1 MRISHYFVRL
11 ILRTALL
18 SIALLLVTP
27 LYVPAQQTSGIPR
40 YTMTEQSS
48 RQTPK
53 SPINSI
59 VRGIDIVPYIVA
71 EEDSLQSYIQ
81 DNAISVWVNIPSL
94 QRNGDTLTAVVKRVI
109 RYDITHT
116 LTSNLVAVDVIRFN
130 TRNDTFARVAS
141 MDKSTNVLAAQTK
154 QEWEKTSLDLDMT
167 ALYHYV
173 GYLYDNK
180 QKK

>member
-1 MRISHYFVRL
+1 
-11 ILRTALL
+11 
-18 SIALLLVTP
+18 
-27 LYVPAQQTSGIPR
+27 
-40 YTMTEQSS
+40 
-48 RQTPK
+48 
-53 SPINSI
+53 
-59 VRGIDIVPYIVA
+59 
-71 EEDSLQSYIQ
+71 
-81 DNAISVWVNIPSL
+81 
-94 QRNGDTLTAVVKRVI
+94 
-109 RYDITHT
+109 
-116 LTSNLVAVDVIRFN
+116 VDVIRFN